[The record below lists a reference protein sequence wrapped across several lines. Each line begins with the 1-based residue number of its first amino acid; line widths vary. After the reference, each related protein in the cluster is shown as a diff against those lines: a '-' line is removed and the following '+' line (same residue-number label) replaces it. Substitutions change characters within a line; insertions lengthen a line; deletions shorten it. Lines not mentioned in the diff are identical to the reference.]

1 MAREILFDLG
11 KMITDRL
18 PYKFGIKRLTEEDPE
33 YILLDRSL
41 ESDEQAEIMLKMGL
55 RKPKTLDVIAKITG
69 KDPKH
74 VEELL
79 EKAAQ
84 TGAVEYNWENPQ
96 HEKQYYVQLFVP
108 GIAEMTNM
116 VLKQV
121 EKYPELADSFDNIIA
136 GFGIKL
142 NRTSEVEPRVACKDR
157 NLQLGKYFFNRI
169 HVSLSNGCHFILA
182 LKSKHLCSSGDLGHK
197 PRSVSTGSNDYSDKF
212 LCSRIRK
219 FGYTVVV
226 FKVAAVRQH
235 DMRKTSDLCNGI
247 PDGDPNT

>member
-79 EKAAQ
+79 EKAAR

-121 EKYPELADSFDNIIA
+121 EKYPELADSFDKMTYLPLA
-136 GFGIKL
+136 G
-142 NRTSEVEPRVACKDR
+142 
-157 NLQLGKYFFNRI
+157 
-169 HVSLSNGCHFILA
+169 
-182 LKSKHLCSSGDLGHK
+182 
-197 PRSVSTGSNDYSDKF
+197 
-212 LCSRIRK
+212 
-219 FGYTVVV
+219 
-226 FKVAAVRQH
+226 
-235 DMRKTSDLCNGI
+235 
-247 PDGDPNT
+247 